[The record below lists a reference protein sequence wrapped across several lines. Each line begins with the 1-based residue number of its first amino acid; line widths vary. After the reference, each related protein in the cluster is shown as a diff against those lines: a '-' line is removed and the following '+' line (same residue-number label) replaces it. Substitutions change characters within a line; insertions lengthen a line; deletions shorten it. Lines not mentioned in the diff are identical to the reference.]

1 MSANPTTIDEQ
12 INILKRRGLDVG
24 SNPGKYLIQYGYYNL
39 INGYKDL
46 FIDSELTRQAK
57 EDRYKHGTSLN
68 HLIALYEY
76 DARLRHQL
84 MAITINIVNTTE
96 ISNFFT
102 FFFILWVWLR
112 LRVRPSL

>member
-84 MAITINIVNTTE
+84 MAITINIET
-96 ISNFFT
+96 NFFT

>member
-57 EDRYKHGTSLN
+57 
-68 HLIALYEY
+68 
-76 DARLRHQL
+76 
-84 MAITINIVNTTE
+84 
-96 ISNFFT
+96 
-102 FFFILWVWLR
+102 
-112 LRVRPSL
+112 